1 MLKPIKYLNAYPF
14 PKNPF
19 LCTTIKKRMSEK
31 EIKSTNTISID
42 VSLNED
48 KHPVALHWNSTA
60 NPEGTESKECKAMLL
75 SLFDKDH
82 LDTYK
87 IDLWTSEMQVA
98 EMDRFMFQTL
108 KALADTYFKAT
119 KNQELANDMQRF
131 VQYFGEETEIVTKG
145 E

>member
-1 MLKPIKYLNAYPF
+1 
-14 PKNPF
+14 
-19 LCTTIKKRMSEK
+19 MSEK
-31 EIKSTNTISID
+31 NIKSTNTISID

-48 KHPVALHWNSTA
+48 KHPVAIHWNSTA
-60 NPEGTESKECKAMLL
+60 NPEGTPRKESKAMLL

-119 KNQELANDMQRF
+119 RNQELANDMQRF

>member
-1 MLKPIKYLNAYPF
+1 MSLLLQVSPC
-14 PKNPF
+14 PKIPF
-19 LCTTIKKRMSEK
+19 LCITIKKQMSEK
-31 EIKSTNTISID
+31 NIKSTNTISID

-48 KHPVALHWNSTA
+48 KHPVAIHWNSTA
-60 NPEGTESKECKAMLL
+60 NPEGTPRKESKAMLL

-108 KALADTYFKAT
+108 KALSDTYFKAT
-119 KNQELANDMQRF
+119 RNQELANDMQRF
-131 VQYFGEETEIVTKG
+131 VQYFGEETEIVTK
-145 E
+145 EE

>member
-1 MLKPIKYLNAYPF
+1 
-14 PKNPF
+14 
-19 LCTTIKKRMSEK
+19 MSEK
-31 EIKSTNTISID
+31 NIKSTNTISID

-48 KHPVALHWNSTA
+48 KHPVAIHWNSTA
-60 NPEGTESKECKAMLL
+60 NPDGTPRKESKAMLL

-98 EMDRFMFQTL
+98 EMDRFMSQTL

-119 KNQELANDMQRF
+119 RNQELANDMQRF
-131 VQYFGEETEIVTKG
+131 VQYLGEETEIVTKG

>member
-1 MLKPIKYLNAYPF
+1 VSLLLQVSPC
-14 PKNPF
+14 PKIPF
-19 LCTTIKKRMSEK
+19 LCITIKKQMSEK
-31 EIKSTNTISID
+31 NIKSTNTISID

-48 KHPVALHWNSTA
+48 KHPVAIHWNSTA
-60 NPEGTESKECKAMLL
+60 NPEGTPRKESKAMLL

-108 KALADTYFKAT
+108 KALSDTYFKAT
-119 KNQELANDMQRF
+119 RNQELANDMQRF
-131 VQYFGEETEIVTKG
+131 VQYFGEETEIVTK
-145 E
+145 EE